1 MASEIL
7 IISDDVVGE
16 KMAGPGIRAWEIAKC
31 LSRHFRVTLA
41 IPDYSYLSGLN
52 WFFTGLDF
60 DVLRYSVQKPA
71 SLQSAAAECRVILI
85 QGYILSKF
93 PFLKETAA
101 YRIVDIYV
109 PFVLENL
116 FVHQWKV
123 PNIKDREYIHLNDL
137 RVLNDQL
144 IWGDHFLCANARQKD
159 LFLGSLMSLNRINPR
174 MLDSSPSLDDLIS
187 IVPFGI
193 ARDDLNI
200 TLQSTGR
207 TADLAAAE
215 TAAAAAGPR
224 ILKGI
229 RPGIGP
235 DDILLL
241 WGGVLTNWFD
251 PVTLIRAV
259 HGALDE
265 NPRLRLF
272 FLSTKHPNPLLP
284 ELDAARDAVREAEAL
299 GIKDSAVF
307 FNESWVDYN
316 DRSRYLR
323 EADIG
328 VSIHKTHFETWY
340 SFRTRILDYLKY
352 RLPVICTEGDYFAEL
367 IEREKLGFVVRSE
380 DVVGLK
386 AAILRLAGDI
396 DLRQEIQRRSFR
408 VRRQFLWER
417 VIEPLVRHCRRVLA
431 GEAARVSRPDKRELA
446 YISGSKEDS
455 ALARNGKRRFW
466 VLFQKMPAALSA
478 RLRRLLRFLR

>member
-1 MASEIL
+1 MATDIL

-16 KMAGPGIRAWEIAKC
+16 KMAGPGIRTWEISKC
-31 LSRHFRVTLA
+31 LARHFRVTLA
-41 IPDYSYLSGLN
+41 IPDYSYVSGLD

-60 DVLRYSVQKPA
+60 DVLRYSVQNPA
-71 SLQSAAAECRVILI
+71 SLQSAAAESRIILI

-93 PFLKETAA
+93 PFLKDTAA

-116 FVHQWKV
+116 FIHQWKV
-123 PNIKDREYIHLNDL
+123 PNLKDRDYIHLNDL
-137 RVLNDQL
+137 RVLNGQL

-159 LFLGSLMSLNRINPR
+159 LFLGSLMALNRINPR
-174 MLDSSPSLDDLIS
+174 MLDSSPSLNDLIS

-193 ARDDLNI
+193 AGDDLGI
-200 TLQSTGR
+200 TLQPTGR

-215 TAAAAAGPR
+215 AAAAAAGPR

-229 RPGIGP
+229 MPGIAP
-235 DDILLL
+235 DDILLM

-259 HGALDE
+259 REALDE
-265 NPRLRLF
+265 NPQIRLF

-284 ELDAARDAVREAEAL
+284 ELDAAREAVREAENL
-299 GIKDSAVF
+299 EIRDSAVF
-307 FNESWVDYN
+307 FNESWVDYA

-367 IEREKLGFVVRSE
+367 VDREKLGFVVRSE

-386 AAILRLAGDI
+386 EAILRLAGDVE
-396 DLRQEIQRRSFR
+396 LRREIQRRSFR

-417 VIEPLVRHCRRVLA
+417 VTEPLVRQCCRVLA
-431 GEAARVSRPDKRELA
+431 GEVPKVSRPDNREMA
-446 YISGSKEDS
+446 FICGSKEDS
-455 ALARNGKRRFW
+455 ALAKTGKRRFW
-466 VLFQKMPAALSA
+466 ALFQKMPAALSA
-478 RLRRLLRFLR
+478 RLRRLLKFLR

>member
-1 MASEIL
+1 MATDIL

-16 KMAGPGIRAWEIAKC
+16 KMAGPGIRAWEISKC
-31 LSRHFRVTLA
+31 LARHFRVTLA
-41 IPDYSYLSGLN
+41 IPDYSYVSGLD
-52 WFFTGLDF
+52 WFFSGLDF
-60 DVLRYSVQKPA
+60 DVIRYSVLNPA
-71 SLQSAAAECRVILI
+71 SLQSAAAESRIILI

-93 PFLKETAA
+93 SFLKETAA

-116 FVHQWKV
+116 FVHKAKV
-123 PNIKDREYIHLNDL
+123 PNMKDREFIHLNDL
-137 RVLNDQL
+137 RVLNEQL

-159 LFLGSLMSLNRINPR
+159 LFLGSLMALDRINPQT
-174 MLDSSPSLDDLIS
+174 LDSSPSLQDLIS

-193 ARDDLNI
+193 AGEDLGI
-200 TLQSTGR
+200 TIQPTGR

-215 TAAAAAGPR
+215 SAAAAAGPR
-224 ILKGI
+224 TLKGVM
-229 RPGIGP
+229 PGIGP
-235 DDILLL
+235 DDILLM

-259 HGALDE
+259 HEALDDD
-265 NPRLRLF
+265 PRLRLF
-272 FLSTKHPNPLLP
+272 FLSTKHPNPMLP
-284 ELDAARDAVREAEAL
+284 ELDAAREAVREAEKL
-299 GIKDSAVF
+299 GLRDRAVF
-307 FNESWVDYN
+307 FNESWVDYA

-352 RLPVICTEGDYFAEL
+352 RLPIICTEGDYFAEL
-367 IEREKLGFVVRSE
+367 VDREKLGFVVRSE
-380 DVVGLK
+380 DIDGLK
-386 AAILRLAGDI
+386 EAILRLAGDI
-396 DLRQEIQRRSFR
+396 ELRQEIQRRSFR

-417 VIEPLVRHCRRVLA
+417 VTEPLVRHCSRVLA
-431 GEAARVSRPDKRELA
+431 GDAPKVYHPDKRDMA

-455 ALARNGKRRFW
+455 TLAKRGKRHFW
-466 VLFQKMPAALSA
+466 SLFQRMPAALSA
-478 RLRRLLRFLR
+478 RLRRLLQFLR